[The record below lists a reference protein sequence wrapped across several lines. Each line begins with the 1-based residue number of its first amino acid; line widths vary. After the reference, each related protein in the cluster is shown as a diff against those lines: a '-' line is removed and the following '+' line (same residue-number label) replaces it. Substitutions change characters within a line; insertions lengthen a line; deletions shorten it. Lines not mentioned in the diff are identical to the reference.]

1 MNGYRD
7 ERRRRVAGVVQDP
20 PIGRLVFSDTR
31 FAWLWLVMRVYLG
44 WLWLDSG
51 RAKLQEDRWMDGGL
65 AVKGFWE
72 RSIQAPEQS
81 RPPLAYDWYRDI
93 LQFMLDHEWYRWV
106 GPMVAVSET
115 LLGIALILGFTTGIA
130 AFLGS
135 VLNINFM
142 IAGTAST
149 NPFLFVLAIVLML
162 AWKTAGWIGLDRWV
176 LPIVGKPWSRGAAQR
191 RGDDNR
197 SAASGTCCQLTI

>member
-1 MNGYRD
+1 MSGYRGG
-7 ERRRRVAGVVQDP
+7 RRKQRPSVVQDP
-20 PIGRLVFSDTR
+20 STARLLFSGTR

-51 RAKLQEDRWMDGGL
+51 RAKLQDDRWMDGGL

-72 RSIQAPEQS
+72 RSVQAPEQS

-93 LQFMLDHEWYRWV
+93 LQFMLDHEWYTWV
-106 GPMVAVSET
+106 GPIVAVGET
-115 LLGIALILGFTTGIA
+115 LIGIALILGFATGIA

-176 LPIVGKPWSRGAAQR
+176 LPIVGKPWSNQTTQQEGPVPGQQR
-191 RGDDNR
+191 RP
-197 SAASGTCCQLTI
+197 AQVAS